1 MMLAVNVIIISL
13 LFFRV
18 PWAKGIVH
26 PHWWPYLSIGFELI
40 TFLIT
45 RYYYWNGYFII
56 GNFNTFN
63 FMVWLWTAWAVA
75 YFIAMFVPTFLYVH
89 DNAELDFIL
98 KKDWLFYH
106 PSNLKKLDTYEYKL
120 TMLNTHARL
129 YLLLPWLWLLVIV
142 GMKILLILYWRRWR
156 K

>member
-40 TFLIT
+40 MFLII

-56 GNFNTFN
+56 HNFSTFI
-63 FMVWLWTAWAVA
+63 FMILLFAAWETT

-89 DNAELDFIL
+89 NNDELEVIF
-98 KKDWLFYH
+98 KKDWWFYH
-106 PSNLKKLDTYEYKL
+106 PSNLQKLDTYEYKL
-120 TMLNTHARL
+120 TMWNTHARFFL
-129 YLLLPWLWLLVIV
+129 FSPTSSV
-142 GMKILLILYWRRWR
+142 
-156 K
+156 